1 MRTPVILM
9 CMALAACSPERTDEP
24 AAPEA
29 LQQPTVV
36 GELKEYS
43 GRSGGGDLV
52 ESLFDEA
59 LKGDPVLQQLYADI
73 DARHRV
79 HADSTE
85 QWRHY
90 EQKNQQYYMDAA
102 RHSERITDTLA
113 RNPLNARI
121 NASQARYTASM
132 SAARQLDSTYDRT
145 RAVVADLSEL
155 VKVQRTLAM
164 LELYQQEHRP
174 QDATLRA
181 ELERIQ
187 KLEARLREV
196 VRE

>member
-9 CMALAACSPERTDEP
+9 CMALAACSPERTNEP
-24 AAPEA
+24 AAPKA

-43 GRSGGGDLV
+43 GRSGSGDLV
-52 ESLFDEA
+52 EALFDEA

-73 DARHRV
+73 DARHRA

-90 EQKNQQYYMDAA
+90 EQKNQQYYADAA

-164 LELYQQEHRP
+164 LERYQQEHRP

-196 VRE
+196 VGE